1 MSREDAVA
9 LASRTLAVLLM
20 VWALTE
26 VSHLPATVYGFIHYA
41 NVELSSPSA
50 TLYYRHANLISLSF
64 LVVRVIGYALLARW
78 LFKVG
83 AEVQELLLPSD
94 SEEAAAQN

>member
-1 MSREDAVA
+1 MLREDAVV

-26 VSHLPATVYGFIHYA
+26 VSHLPASVYGFLHYA
-41 NVELSSPSA
+41 NVELSSPAA
-50 TLYYRHANLISLSF
+50 TQYYRHANLISLSF
-64 LVVRVIGYALLARW
+64 LVVRIVGYALLARW

-83 AEVQELLLPSD
+83 PEVQELLLPSY
-94 SEEAAAQN
+94 SPEAAAQN

>member
-50 TLYYRHANLISLSF
+50 TLYYRYGNLISLSF

-78 LFKVG
+78 VFKVG
-83 AEVQELLLPSD
+83 PEVQELLLPSD